1 MIFADCC
8 FIVLMTYCYDRP
20 RDEQGRVARDA
31 KIALHPISAYRRTG
45 ARLSSSTSMKHIK
58 LSGREQAVLRA
69 IDYTSGSTG
78 DEIRETTHIEADEL
92 TDILNGLCDVGYV
105 EVFPYA
111 EKVTFLSYA
120 NSRFE
125 QNPSYALE
133 LKAALRRS

>member
-1 MIFADCC
+1 MSKGELRAARKLH
-8 FIVLMTYCYDRP
+8 FIRFQP
-20 RDEQGRVARDA
+20 IAGRA
-31 KIALHPISAYRRTG
+31 
-45 ARLSSSTSMKHIK
+45 ARLSSSISMKHIK

-78 DEIRETTHIEADEL
+78 DEIREITHIDADEL
-92 TDILNGLCDVGYV
+92 ADILNGLCDAGYV

-120 NSRFE
+120 TSRFE

-133 LKAALRRS
+133 LKEALRRH